1 MRISD
6 WSSDVCSSDL
16 LGQLAHIGARR
27 GVVVIGGDRLDP
39 RQLVAG
45 RALERDD
52 VVRLQRR
59 DLGVEAIDHADQGVA
74 PGNWPFHALR
84 IATSLSAILS
94 GCAEKLPAA
103 IACRKR
109 ETRAAST
116 GAHEGG

>member
-6 WSSDVCSSDL
+6 WSSEVCSSDL
-16 LGQLAHIGARR
+16 
-27 GVVVIGGDRLDP
+27 GGDRLDP

-74 PGNWPFHALR
+74 PGHWPFHALR

-94 GCAEKLPAA
+94 GCAEKLQIGRAS
-103 IACRKR
+103 CRER
-109 ETRAAST
+109 VCQYV
-116 GAHEGG
+116 